1 MIWSKGQS
9 ATAAAPEPTTEAAAV
24 TKDALIDF
32 VYLEARLIDEGR
44 FDEWLALWAPDS
56 HYWVPLDYQQTD
68 PRLVTSLLYEDDFLR
83 KLRVERL
90 KGERTFSQKPKSRCL
105 HVLNRPDV
113 DQADPAQPPM
123 VVVTRFHYVET
134 RLDEQFLL
142 AATARHELVQIDGAL
157 KIQLKRVDL
166 LNCDAAFG
174 NIQLF
179 L

>member
-1 MIWSKGQS
+1 M
-9 ATAAAPEPTTEAAAV
+9 AAA
-24 TKDALIDF
+24 TKEALIDF

-44 FDEWLALWAPDS
+44 FDEWLALWAPDGV
-56 HYWVPLDYQQTD
+56 YWMPLDYQQTD
-68 PRLVTSLLYEDDFLR
+68 PKLVTSLLYEDAFLR

-113 DQADPAQPPM
+113 DQADPAAGPY
-123 VVVTRFHYVET
+123 VTTTRLHYVET
-134 RLDEQFLL
+134 RLDDQFLL
-142 AATARHELVQIDGAL
+142 AATARHELVELGGEL

-179 L
+179 V